1 MIGFACFFL
10 KEIIALYNCVHWALY
25 QEDLN
30 IHSRI
35 ISCPDGITP
44 NSGLTGLSIL
54 YIYIYIY
61 TGEYV
66 AHKFK
71 KFKQC
76 METECTSKFCY
87 YPLWEV
93 PC

>member
-1 MIGFACFFL
+1 M
-10 KEIIALYNCVHWALY
+10 VHWALY

-61 TGEYV
+61 RERERERERESERQRDTERERETESGV
-66 AHKFK
+66 FK
-71 KFKQC
+71 KWTQPNK
-76 METECTSKFCY
+76 
-87 YPLWEV
+87 
-93 PC
+93 